1 MDDRGGAPR
10 RLGPGRLL
18 VIIPQLE
25 SAVFDREQAESLV
38 ESFDANL
45 DQLATTNI
53 YRAMLVQ
60 TFALAEMLFAAF
72 RLFG

>member
-1 MDDRGGAPR
+1 M
-10 RLGPGRLL
+10 
-18 VIIPQLE
+18 IIPQFE
-25 SAVFDREQAESLV
+25 SAGFDREHAGSLV

-45 DQLATTNI
+45 DQLATTDI
-53 YRAMLVQ
+53 HRAMLVQ